1 MLRYFSSFSH
11 RTSRAAVFCTSRRTH
26 ASSTTIANINIESSY
41 GEQSSNVKRHEHREF
56 STAVQHYG
64 GEKFSYNPELLQS
77 VHSMAEFEDIQVLG
91 TELTL
96 KEAGAV
102 VQSKEDV
109 FDKVIILVAHT
120 EAEIVTKEHSDA
132 SFGHKAEGDIALT
145 SQGIGHA
152 FKMTG
157 TTGAYCNPNTELVPQ
172 LFVVPPLRCAI
183 ETALI
188 SFPYNCPGSI
198 SETKWVAYPSC
209 SDSDFVS
216 PLDGMKKT
224 FSGIDY
230 SLLEETDEFKDNF
243 LSWLKSRDEKIIAIA
258 STPSWIDNIMQTI
271 DSETKCKPLRAAG
284 IKFCT

>member
-64 GEKFSYNPELLQS
+64 GEKFSYDPELLQS

-120 EAEIVTKEHSDA
+120 EAEIVTKEQSDA

-145 SQGIGHA
+145 SQVCNKIY
-152 FKMTG
+152 FFYNMF
-157 TTGAYCNPNTELVPQ
+157 TTRFISHFD
-172 LFVVPPLRCAI
+172 LFNR
-183 ETALI
+183 
-188 SFPYNCPGSI
+188 G
-198 SETKWVAYPSC
+198 
-209 SDSDFVS
+209 
-216 PLDGMKKT
+216 
-224 FSGIDY
+224 
-230 SLLEETDEFKDNF
+230 
-243 LSWLKSRDEKIIAIA
+243 
-258 STPSWIDNIMQTI
+258 
-271 DSETKCKPLRAAG
+271 
-284 IKFCT
+284 